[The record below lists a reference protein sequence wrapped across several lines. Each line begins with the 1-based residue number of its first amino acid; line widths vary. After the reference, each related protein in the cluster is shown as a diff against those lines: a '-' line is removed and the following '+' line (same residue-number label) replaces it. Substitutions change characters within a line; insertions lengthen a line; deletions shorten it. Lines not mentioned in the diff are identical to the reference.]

1 MNRLPPALLA
11 LLLVPLAAASA
22 ARQPIESEELPSA
35 EGATPPPAVAA
46 EPAAPAAGEAE
57 AMQRYADGDLDGARA
72 VYDRL
77 AAQPGGAAAE
87 RARFALNASWL
98 SWQVDDRAGAL
109 TRLEAAL
116 FLDPEL
122 DFRGELYA
130 PEFVAGYHDALRVA
144 LHRRKVAC
152 SNAINSAVT
161 AMRQGDLAAARELL
175 GEALRMVPDDPDALY
190 NLALVELRGGDE
202 SAALAGF
209 ERVLALERGNPE
221 GVTAEL
227 KVQALNNAAVVY
239 FGRQEYLDAETA
251 LDEAV
256 RLVPGD
262 AKAWFNLALTRQKLG
277 LADAARQ
284 ALVRARALAP
294 DDVPTLRALAL
305 AEIERADWVAAV
317 ALLVEAV
324 EREPADAELRL
335 LLGRAKRGLGN
346 LAGAADT
353 LARAIDLDP
362 QGRQGVAANAARLRA
377 AVLRDQ
383 GDHAGS
389 AAAARRLLEL
399 VPDDAD
405 GWMYVGLAE
414 LARNDVAA
422 AVAALERA
430 RQAAP
435 DRADIAH
442 NLGSAYVAALDYQRA
457 EAALAAALALDPD
470 SADTRAALDRLAARA
485 AAPPGSRQEIGA
497 RFSVGDYPDLGLRGL
512 RVDAVA
518 PGSPASRAGLRPGD
532 LVLRAAGRAVA
543 DIAALL
549 RLVGERRVTEL
560 AVLRGGQTLEMK
572 LRLD

>member
-1 MNRLPPALLA
+1 MNRAPLALLA
-11 LLLVPLAAASA
+11 LLLAPLAVARA
-22 ARQPIESEELPSA
+22 ARQPIEVEELPPAESA
-35 EGATPPPAVAA
+35 APA
-46 EPAAPAAGEAE
+46 PAAPAAGEAE
-57 AMQRYADGDLDGARA
+57 AVQLYAEGDLDGARA

-77 AAQPGGAAAE
+77 SADVGDAPGE

-98 SWQVDDRAGAL
+98 AWQLDDRAGAL
-109 TRLEAAL
+109 ARLEAAL
-116 FLDPEL
+116 FLDPALE
-122 DFRGELYA
+122 FRGELYA
-130 PEFVAGYHDALRVA
+130 PEYVAAYHDALRVA

-161 AMRQGDLAAARELL
+161 AMRENDLARARALL

-190 NLALVELRGGDE
+190 NLALVDLRAGDE

-277 LADAARQ
+277 RADAARQ

-335 LLGRAKRGLGN
+335 LLGRAQRGLGN

-353 LARAIDLDP
+353 LSRAIDLDP

-399 VPDDAD
+399 APGDAD
-405 GWMYVGLAE
+405 GWMYLGLAE
-414 LARNDVAA
+414 LARNDVGA

-430 RQAAP
+430 REAAP
-435 DRADIAH
+435 GRADVAH

-457 EAALAAALALDPD
+457 EAALRAALALDPD
-470 SADTRAALDRLAARA
+470 AADTRAALDRLAARA
-485 AAPPGSRQEIGA
+485 AAPPGDRQEIGA
-497 RFSVGDYPDLGLRGL
+497 RFSIGDYPELGLRGL

-518 PGSPASRAGLRPGD
+518 PGSPAARAGLRPGD
-532 LVLRAAGRAVA
+532 LVLRAEGRALA
-543 DIAALL
+543 DVAALL
-549 RLVGERRVTEL
+549 RLVGERRATSL